1 MACPRNRRE
10 DKCPGPVQSRR
21 HLGHPLNSLRQIQP
35 SSKIHLHGSICCN
48 SNNGT
53 EIGGF
58 GWVEEV
64 PGVNAQERS
73 REELLAFT
81 NACGFVTC
89 ARNRVGNQCAKR
101 LEWRFLQLPVVQ
113 RVVPPVPGEQASA
126 WFWPRRSNSVGMRH
140 AQQLKVVLKKNT
152 CPHEA
157 AAGEWR
163 PAVSISRVSHGVPFD
178 CGQEWQSGYESACPR
193 FRAAPCESSHNLFEN
208 GVRTRNHETD
218 NHGGENHRP

>member
-1 MACPRNRRE
+1 
-10 DKCPGPVQSRR
+10 
-21 HLGHPLNSLRQIQP
+21 LNSLRQIQP

-163 PAVSISRVSHGVPFD
+163 PRSVLAVLAMVFLSTAGRNGKVAMKALAHAFEQLRASHRTICSKTG
-178 CGQEWQSGYESACPR
+178 SAHGTTKRTTTVAKTIGRSPSAGPIR
-193 FRAAPCESSHNLFEN
+193 LPAAMIW
-208 GVRTRNHETD
+208 RTCTPE
-218 NHGGENHRP
+218 